1 MQKIKNIKIFIGAIY
16 LILLF
21 IFLYLFFSK
30 FTLEDITTYR
40 FIQINMEY
48 LINIKQTNLILL
60 SLFFMIFTI
69 IWVFIL
75 GFGSPILLVAGFIFG
90 KWLGVLLAVSAL
102 SIGATILYIF
112 AGYFFKDL
120 IIEKFLSKF
129 KNLETKFKKNE
140 FIFFLVYRFVGGI
153 PFQIQ
158 NLLPVLFNIRL
169 KNYFFGTFLGMMPQG
184 FIIVSLGSGISE
196 IIKINDSMP
205 SVIEILSS
213 SEIYLPVIGFVFLV
227 FLTIILKKIFFKNW
241 TWCP

>member
-1 MQKIKNIKIFIGAIY
+1 MQKTKKIKIIIGITY

-30 FTLEDITTYR
+30 FTFEEITTYR

-48 LINIKQTNLILL
+48 LINIKQTSIILL
-60 SLFFMIFTI
+60 SLFFVIFTI
-69 IWVFIL
+69 IWVLLL
-75 GFGSPILLVAGFIFG
+75 GFASPILLAAGFIFG

-120 IIEKFLSKF
+120 IIKKFLSKF

-169 KNYFFGTFLGMMPQG
+169 KNYFFGTFLGIMPQA
-184 FIIVSLGSGISE
+184 FIIASLGSGISE
-196 IIKINDSMP
+196 IIKINDSIP
-205 SVIEILSS
+205 SVIELLSS
-213 SEIYLPVIGFVFLV
+213 SEIYLPVISFVFLV
-227 FLTIILKKIFFKNW
+227 FLTIFLKKIFFKN
-241 TWCP
+241 

>member
-1 MQKIKNIKIFIGAIY
+1 MQKIKNIKIFIGTIY

-48 LINIKQTNLILL
+48 LINIKQTNIILL

-112 AGYFFKDL
+112 VGYFFKDL

-140 FIFFLVYRFVGGI
+140 FIFFLIYRFVGGI
-153 PFQIQ
+153 PFQIA
-158 NLLPVLFNIRL
+158 NLLPILFNVKR
-169 KNYFFGTFLGMMPQG
+169 KNYFFGSFLGIMPQG
-184 FIIVSLGSGISE
+184 FIITSLGSGISE
-196 IIKINDSMP
+196 IIKNNDTVP
-205 SVIEILSS
+205 SLLDLLSS
-213 SEIYLPVIGFVFLV
+213 NEIYLPILGFIFLV
-227 FLTIILKKIFFKNW
+227 FLTIILKKFFYKN
-241 TWCP
+241 